1 MKLQA
6 FEHVTFDGALQ
17 LECMS
22 SDESDLEIDPVS
34 SQPTAILRSQ
44 GYAWRS
50 TRLLRFFS
58 TLDEEEKVDI
68 GTKPKRGVGRKER
81 RVGPPREEFC
91 LPPQGI
97 AFWMISRRWYKASLN
112 IHPDLPETLSKL
124 VVVDPLEFDWTHFHD
139 LGEESAVTEDEDE
152 AVQQQPRPMQTFNP
166 DSHSINIPLPQHALQ
181 QNHYN
186 PGTYINYTL

>member
-1 MKLQA
+1 MKLRA

-22 SDESDLEIDPVS
+22 SDESDFETDPVS
-34 SQPTAILRSQ
+34 SQPSAILRSQ

-58 TLDEEEKVDI
+58 ALDEEEKVDI
-68 GTKPKRGVGRKER
+68 STKPKRGIGRKER
-81 RVGPPREEFC
+81 RVGPLREEFC

-97 AFWMISRRWYKASLN
+97 ASWMISRRWYKASLN
-112 IHPDLPETLSKL
+112 IHPDLPEILSKL
-124 VVVDPLEFDWTHFHD
+124 VVDPEFNWTHFHD
-139 LGEESAVTEDEDE
+139 LGEESADSEDEDE
-152 AVQQQPRPMQTFNP
+152 AVQQQQQTFNP
-166 DSHSINIPLPQHALQ
+166 DSHSMNIPLPQHALQ

>member
-6 FEHVTFDGALQ
+6 FEHITFDGALQ

-22 SDESDLEIDPVS
+22 SDESDFEMDLVS
-34 SQPTAILRSQ
+34 SQRSAILRSQ

-58 TLDEEEKVDI
+58 VLDEEEKVDI

-97 AFWMISRRWYKASLN
+97 ASWMISRRWRNASLN
-112 IHPDLPETLSKL
+112 IYPDLPETLSKL
-124 VVVDPLEFDWTHFHD
+124 VVDPPGFNWTHFHD
-139 LGEESAVTEDEDE
+139 LGEVSADSEDEDR
-152 AVQQQPRPMQTFNP
+152 AVQQEPRPMQTFNP
-166 DSHSINIPLPQHALQ
+166 DSHSMNIPLPQHALQ

>member
-1 MKLQA
+1 LQA
-6 FEHVTFDGALQ
+6 FEHETFDGVLQ

-22 SDESDLEIDPVS
+22 SEESDFEIDPVS
-34 SQPTAILRSQ
+34 SQPSAILRSR

-50 TRLLRFFS
+50 TRLLRFLS
-58 TLDEEEKVDI
+58 ALDEEEKMD
-68 GTKPKRGVGRKER
+68 TSAKPKRGVGRKER

-97 AFWMISRRWYKASLN
+97 ASWMISRRWYKASLN

-124 VVVDPLEFDWTHFHD
+124 VVNPLGFNWTHFRD
-139 LGEESAVTEDEDE
+139 LGEESADSEDE
-152 AVQQQPRPMQTFNP
+152 AVQQQQPMHTFNP
-166 DSHSINIPLPQHALQ
+166 DSHSMNIPLPQHALQ

-186 PGTYINYTL
+186 SGTYINYTL